1 MDLAFSHSNDEVVIG
16 IVDSGGNLFVYK
28 VVEQPNGT
36 ASERLVEVMRAGE
49 REAEDTI
56 HRLVWCPYVPEP
68 DSEVDTRAGLRM
80 LVLTHGATAEVWSLD
95 TVLEEHGSGP
105 LTPADVEHGLITI
118 REIGGEVTD
127 VAFSPTGEAV
137 AIAVDDG
144 TVKFFQVEQS
154 YINTYMLTFTIFPTS
169 GLHARGRSSKVFEKL
184 VSPQGVSAVVPA
196 VAG

>member
-1 MDLAFSHSNDEVVIG
+1 M
-16 IVDSGGNLFVYK
+16 YK

-144 TVKFFQVEQS
+144 TVKFFQVEHSHLTLHLIHVNIHNVS
-154 YINTYMLTFTIFPTS
+154 YFRFTCTRRV
-169 GLHARGRSSKVFEKL
+169 L
-184 VSPQGVSAVVPA
+184 QGV
-196 VAG
+196 